1 MYVGK
6 GVDQVIM
13 LITTHKWHVE
23 VTLVIK
29 EEIFK
34 TIALVNSR
42 ADVNSIQE
50 GLIATQYY

>member
-1 MYVGK
+1 
-6 GVDQVIM
+6 M